1 MRPWK
6 LKQARYI
13 VNSGGVIAYPT
24 EAVYGLG
31 CDPLRESAVFRIL
44 QMKRRPVRKGLII
57 IAADVSQILDFIE
70 FDDAAMTER
79 VMATWPGPVTWLL
92 PASQAVPAWIRG
104 QYPTIAVRVSRHPV
118 VQELCRAVGP
128 LVSTSA
134 NPANCPPARTA
145 HRVINYFGGSLD
157 MVVHGALEPSARK
170 PSEIRDARTGDIIR
184 RGG

>member
-6 LKQARYI
+6 LNRVRHV

-31 CDPLRESAVFRIL
+31 CDPLLQSAVTRIL
-44 QMKRRPVRKGLII
+44 QMKRRSVSKGLILV
-57 IAADVSQILDFIE
+57 AADVSQILEYVE
-70 FDDAAMTER
+70 FKDAAMVER

-92 PASQAVPAWIRG
+92 PASPATPPWIRG
-104 QYPTIAVRVSRHPV
+104 QHNNVAVRVSGHPL
-118 VQELCRAVGP
+118 VQALCNATGV

-145 HRVINYFGGSLD
+145 RKVIYYFGRSLD
-157 MVVHGALEPSARK
+157 YVVQGAPYPTARQ
-170 PSEIRDARTGDIIR
+170 PSEIRDARTGKIIR
-184 RGG
+184 GGG